1 MVTAQTITVRE
12 MGGLRMTEMGTA
24 SPADGKQFTLQEMQ
38 AVVDGLIEPVYLPDG
53 RVMIVNEEGWVINL
67 PVNQMA
73 SLLAGQPIAGSV
85 IVLPRGYWT

>member
-1 MVTAQTITVRE
+1 MVVAQTITVRD
-12 MGGLRMTEMGTA
+12 MGGLRITEMGTA

-38 AVVDGLIEPVYLPDG
+38 AVVDELIEPVYLPDD

-73 SLLAGQPIAGSV
+73 SLSRGNQ
-85 IVLPRGYWT
+85 LPGA